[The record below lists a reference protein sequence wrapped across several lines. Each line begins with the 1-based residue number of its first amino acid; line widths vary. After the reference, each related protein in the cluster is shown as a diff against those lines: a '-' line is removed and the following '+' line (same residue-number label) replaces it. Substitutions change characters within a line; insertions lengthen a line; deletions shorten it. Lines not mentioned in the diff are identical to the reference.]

1 MEDKK
6 LARRIRSIQRKIDSL
21 EKLKSLL
28 ERNPDLVPR
37 THLKDMGTGVG
48 LEFEERG
55 FIRPMLV
62 DGKPILVLERWIP
75 DEGWSEEQW
84 KHRFV
89 SMEDVSLYVRE
100 TLVKTILDGIK
111 VDLNKAP
118 YHYLDEDDEEEDDVG
133 AAVLDAR

>member
-1 MEDKK
+1 
-6 LARRIRSIQRKIDSL
+6 
-21 EKLKSLL
+21 
-28 ERNPDLVPR
+28 
-37 THLKDMGTGVG
+37 
-48 LEFEERG
+48 
-55 FIRPMLV
+55 MLV

-118 YHYLDEDDEEEDDVG
+118 YHYLDEDDEEEATPEG
-133 AAVLDAR
+133 QN